1 MNTAT
6 ASPGVYLITA
16 PGGLFKIGESKSPS
30 SRLESIDPS
39 GLGMAIT
46 HVVTSGA
53 RKWLESYLHLAF
65 RHRRSHREWFR
76 LDDEEIALV
85 RSIPAADSV
94 ADLPPAVVA
103 LWEKNR
109 RDAKKKVKGE
119 RGRPTATGGKMVRV
133 YTSLMPSERD
143 FLVQEYGSVWAGL
156 RAAVQKA
163 MAKIQHAD

>member
-76 LDDEEIALV
+76 LDDEEIALIQ
-85 RSIPAADSV
+85 SIPAADSV

-119 RGRPTATGGKMVRV
+119 RGRPTATGGKMVRIYGSV
-133 YTSLMPSERD
+133 TPEQRD
-143 FLVQEYGSVWAGL
+143 HIVRTYGSVWSWL
-156 RAAVQKA
+156 QAAVRKELEEHQ
-163 MAKIQHAD
+163 AKE